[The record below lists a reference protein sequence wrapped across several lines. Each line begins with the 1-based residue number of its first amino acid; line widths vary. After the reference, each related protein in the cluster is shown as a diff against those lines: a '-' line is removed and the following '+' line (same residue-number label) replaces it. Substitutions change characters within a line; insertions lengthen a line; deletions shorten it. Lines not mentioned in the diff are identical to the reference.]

1 MEDKSRN
8 MMQLEE
14 ERNSMA
20 HQLQLTLAR
29 ADAEALARSI
39 AEETVADLEKDK
51 TMKELELKD
60 LLARHRT
67 EIANRDANINAVRF
81 FSLSF
86 CWEITQI
93 LDCLQLTEKETELRK
108 QMERE
113 KDTFA
118 SRIKMMQDGEIFMSS
133 YLRC

>member
-1 MEDKSRN
+1 LYKTQTLELREEVEDKSRN

-67 EIANRDANINAVRF
+67 EIANRDANINAVRVIKLILLGDLLKIF
-81 FSLSF
+81 ICSCPRRRLS
-86 CWEITQI
+86 
-93 LDCLQLTEKETELRK
+93 
-108 QMERE
+108 
-113 KDTFA
+113 
-118 SRIKMMQDGEIFMSS
+118 
-133 YLRC
+133 

>member
-1 MEDKSRN
+1 LYKTQTQELREELDDRTRN
-8 MMQLEE
+8 TLQLEE

-67 EIANRDANINAVRF
+67 EIANRDANINAVNA
-81 FSLSF
+81 
-86 CWEITQI
+86 TH
-93 LDCLQLTEKETELRK
+93 
-108 QMERE
+108 
-113 KDTFA
+113 
-118 SRIKMMQDGEIFMSS
+118 S
-133 YLRC
+133 YSI

>member
-1 MEDKSRN
+1 LEEKSRN
-8 MMQLEE
+8 QLQLEE

-67 EIANRDANINAVRF
+67 EIASRDANINAVNH
-81 FSLSF
+81 L
-86 CWEITQI
+86 I
-93 LDCLQLTEKETELRK
+93 LFQTILNTNQLYC
-108 QMERE
+108 
-113 KDTFA
+113 
-118 SRIKMMQDGEIFMSS
+118 S
-133 YLRC
+133 